1 VSALIKEGGDAWELL
16 ILQAPVEPC
25 AHFTFLFLTPY
36 CHANGPASGRSVRPL
51 VEYARFG
58 DSLSTPPAASFVRN
72 ADDPEGIISKTL
84 Q

>member
-1 VSALIKEGGDAWELL
+1 
-16 ILQAPVEPC
+16 
-25 AHFTFLFLTPY
+25 LFLTPY